1 MIDKIRQVTEKRKKL
16 AKIKPFLRPRIREK
30 RKNFLKL
37 PNLWWT
43 ICLAVSAFLLCIV
56 SFYFHT
62 KGHQWLPNVLV
73 SIACGIVTGLVLY
86 FLSNI
91 RNNKMAHIQKELRV
105 LSEMKEPL
113 KTIEG
118 LSSYYYLSRSP
129 TLKEL
134 INIPKS
140 YVLANE
146 FLEALKTLQEL
157 QYKLSLDTFKE
168 LGLYEDNPFT
178 EAKIQEYKDKLNLK
192 GIDEKYI
199 MELSKEFYPFMGRF
213 KEVLMEKED
222 IVNFLGT
229 LWI

>member
-1 MIDKIRQVTEKRKKL
+1 
-16 AKIKPFLRPRIREK
+16 
-30 RKNFLKL
+30 
-37 PNLWWT
+37 
-43 ICLAVSAFLLCIV
+43 
-56 SFYFHT
+56 
-62 KGHQWLPNVLV
+62 
-73 SIACGIVTGLVLY
+73 
-86 FLSNI
+86 
-91 RNNKMAHIQKELRV
+91 
-105 LSEMKEPL
+105 MKEPL